1 MDLKSLAATLE
12 SGQQDEVLRALQSY
26 NKQTSQCF
34 SFENEDTETRKVL
47 GTLLIQLL
55 ERELQP
61 SCQAAC
67 LETVRI
73 LSRDK
78 RVLSPFV
85 THSGLRTLA
94 LHAGIG
100 GSLVKV
106 PDQDV
111 MVEALKCLCNL
122 VFSSAEGQQ
131 KGAEVGIIVGLA
143 RRLRLHREENFMHEI
158 KFLDVRLLFLLTALR
173 VDMREQLAQELRGV
187 SLMTDALQAILGA
200 QWTDPYNLES
210 RPGHLSRQGM
220 ELAMEILKVLFN
232 ITFNSSQQQLN
243 EEAAASFRQMC
254 AVLRHCLLMRGDDE
268 DITEEFHGH
277 TVNLLGNLPFKCL
290 NVLLTPKVQ
299 PGCIEYMGVNM
310 DALSML
316 LDFLEQRLDRGHKAK
331 ESLTPALTLL
341 TQSARIHRPARRY
354 LRAKVLPPLR
364 DVTNRPEVGEHIRNK
379 LVRLMTH
386 IDTDVKHCAADFLFI
401 LCKENVTRFVKY
413 TGYGNAAGLLAARG
427 LMAGGRAEGNYSED
441 EDTDTEEYKEA
452 KANINPVTG
461 RVEEKPPNPLDGMTE
476 EQKEDEAMKLVDM
489 FTKLSRQCV
498 IQPMAVGPDGKLTP
512 LNEVMHRMA
521 DQRSSSSSGSDMK

>member
-1 MDLKSLAATLE
+1 MDLKSLIATLE
-12 SGQQDEVLRALQSY
+12 SGQQDVVLRALQGY

-34 SFENEDTETRKVL
+34 SFENEDIETRKVL

-55 ERELQP
+55 ERDLQP
-61 SCQAAC
+61 PCHTAC

-78 RVLSPFV
+78 RVLDPFV

-94 LHAGIG
+94 HHAGID
-100 GSLVKV
+100 GSFLKV
-106 PDQDV
+106 PDQDL

-122 VFSSAEGQQ
+122 VFTSADGQQ
-131 KGAEVGIIVGLA
+131 KSADLGIVVGLA
-143 RRLRLHREENFMHEI
+143 RRLRLHHEENFMHEV

-173 VDMREQLAQELRGV
+173 IDVRQQLAQELRGV
-187 SLMTDALQAILGA
+187 SLMTNALQAVFGTQL
-200 QWTDPYNLES
+200 TDPYDLAS
-210 RPGHLSRQGM
+210 KPGHLSRHGM

-232 ITFNSSQQQLN
+232 ITFNSSQQQLD
-243 EEAAASFRQMC
+243 EEEAASFRHLC
-254 AVLRHCLLMRGDDE
+254 SVLRHCLLMRGDNE

-290 NVLLTPKVQ
+290 NALLIPKVK
-299 PGCIEYMGVNM
+299 PGCTEYMGVNM

-331 ESLTPALTLL
+331 ENLTPVLTVLA
-341 TQSARIHRPARRY
+341 QSARIHRPARRY

-427 LMAGGRAEGNYSED
+427 LMAGGQAEGNYSED

-498 IQPMAVGPDGKLTP
+498 VQPMAVGPDGKLTS
-512 LNEVMHRMA
+512 LNAVMNRFA
-521 DQRSSSSSGSDMK
+521 DRRSSSSSGSDKE